1 MYRYAKITTRIIALT
16 GILFTCYAMEQF
28 IIPFLLSIIISYT
41 FHVPARNIEKYL
53 RTSSTMSSLIIVLCI
68 TSTCILFGIYIIP
81 LIKNAAMILLSK
93 LPIILK
99 ELPSLIN
106 SFAITLHVDNL
117 NIANAFEKYIM
128 DFGTLLPKHIVGFL
142 NTGVTLMYVIMYVIM
157 TPILT
162 FYVLKDWH
170 KIEKYVSSMLEKFTS
185 DKVSKITSQINK
197 NLGQY
202 ILGQL
207 GVCSILSCIYII
219 SLYILGIENFVV
231 CGIFS
236 GMMAFAPFFGA
247 LISFITTISISAD
260 SIIGISQCIFI
271 GCIYLIIP
279 FVDANIITP
288 KLIGRRVGLQPFW
301 LLFSICATVSIIGTF
316 GIFVSV
322 PMAIILSTICKNM
335 IKDL

>member
-1 MYRYAKITTRIIALT
+1 MYRYTKITTRTIALA
-16 GILFTCYAMEQF
+16 GILFTCYAMGQLT
-28 IIPFLLSIIISYT
+28 IPFLLSLIISYA

-53 RTSSTMSSLIIVLCI
+53 KVSSTMSSLIIVLCM
-68 TSTCILFGIYIIP
+68 TSACILFGIYIIP

-99 ELPSLIN
+99 ELPTLIN
-106 SFAITLHVDNL
+106 SFATTLHIDNL
-117 NIANAFEKYIM
+117 NIANAFEKYIIH
-128 DFGTLLPKHIVGFL
+128 FGQALPNHIVGFL
-142 NTGVTLMYVIMYVIM
+142 NTGITLMYVVMYVIM

-170 KIEKYVSSMLEKFTS
+170 KIEKYVSLMLKKFTS
-185 DKVSKITSQINK
+185 DKIIKTTTQINE

-202 ILGQL
+202 IVGQL
-207 GVCSILSCIYII
+207 GVCSILSCVYII
-219 SLYILGIENFVV
+219 ALYIVGIENFIV

-236 GMMAFAPFFGA
+236 GIMAFAPFFGA
-247 LISFITTISISAD
+247 LISFITTISIAAD
-260 SIIGISQCIFI
+260 SLVGISQFIFI
-271 GCIYLIIP
+271 GSIYLIIP
-279 FVDANIITP
+279 FIDANVITP
-288 KLIGRRVGLQPFW
+288 KLIGKRVGLQPFW

-335 IKDL
+335 IKSL